1 MAYFT
6 EDFKEEDKKK
16 KAKIKFGKI
25 DLWHTI
31 PDRDPL
37 SKDGGGG
44 KRTGGYLSEL
54 INCCISF
61 SITAEAATSSFLH
74 FLLKSSNSDLDK
86 YSVTLPRSLFSFF
99 NSLIILLL
107 FTFFIDLS

>member
-37 SKDGGGG
+37 SKDGGG
-44 KRTGGYLSEL
+44 
-54 INCCISF
+54 
-61 SITAEAATSSFLH
+61 
-74 FLLKSSNSDLDK
+74 
-86 YSVTLPRSLFSFF
+86 
-99 NSLIILLL
+99 
-107 FTFFIDLS
+107 